1 MLQTLCC
8 LLIHYAFYKKC
19 LPQISIK
26 TTIVGTVFKSV

>member
-26 TTIVGTVFKSV
+26 TTNCAN